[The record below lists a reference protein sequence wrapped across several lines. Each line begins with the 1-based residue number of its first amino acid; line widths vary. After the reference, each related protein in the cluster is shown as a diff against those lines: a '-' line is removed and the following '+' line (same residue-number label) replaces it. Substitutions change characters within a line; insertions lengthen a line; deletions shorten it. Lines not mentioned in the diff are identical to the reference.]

1 MWLILWGLFIVLLVS
16 YMRLW
21 FRHLKVSSIIR
32 VLDEL
37 NDDKYSD
44 IESFYTYVEF
54 LKKGLL
60 AYISFVWRVPAGGDL
75 QKLKDC
81 GEKLLKLL
89 SKQNADNWRINQY
102 ADAFIA
108 LARKV
113 FRR

>member
-37 NDDKYSD
+37 NDDQYSD

-60 AYISFVWRVPAGGDL
+60 AYISFVSRVPAGDL

-81 GEKLLKLL
+81 GERLLKLL
-89 SKQNADNWRINQY
+89 SKQNADNWRIDTD

>member
-16 YMRLW
+16 YMRFW
-21 FRHLKVSSIIR
+21 FRHLKVSAIIR

-37 NDDKYSD
+37 NDDKHSD
-44 IESFYTYVEF
+44 IGSFYTYVEF
-54 LKKGLL
+54 LKKSLL
-60 AYISFVWRVPAGGDL
+60 AYISFVWRVPAGDL

-81 GEKLLKLL
+81 GERLLKLL
-89 SKQNADNWRINQY
+89 SKQNADNWRMDQY